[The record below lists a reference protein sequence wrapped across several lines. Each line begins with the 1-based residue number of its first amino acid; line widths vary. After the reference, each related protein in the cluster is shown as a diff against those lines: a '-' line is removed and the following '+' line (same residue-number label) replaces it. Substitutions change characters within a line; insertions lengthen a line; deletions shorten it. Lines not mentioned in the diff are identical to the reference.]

1 MFPGIAAASL
11 RTTPW
16 DPLTI
21 VTVNAASADA
31 LSFAI
36 VNGTDIYIKDVSVG
50 VRSLSAIN
58 GTLTTLYTGD
68 GAIGGGTFHY
78 SNGRFFSYSSTASK
92 LASGTTAA
100 GMSVIKSPAATK
112 TYARIS
118 WCPSI
123 NSWLVVGDADTTVN
137 AAGLDYTNTGTGLTT
152 ITASGYLPWTAAEQC
167 LGIAAS
173 SDRILVSGNNGK
185 LATSTTTASAGTFAG
200 AITWSLI
207 TSATT
212 TNKQVKNLRYHPN
225 TADGNVWTCAD
236 DNGLVAFSTNGTTF
250 ALKTIF
256 STLYPSEVDVIWVP
270 SKNRWMAW
278 SVGNTAAGKGRE
290 LAYSNTSSYTGTWT
304 LSSRSTA
311 AADLNNPSDVERGVV
326 VNNSYLL
333 IASNVVGTYKYH
345 RI

>member
-16 DPLTI
+16 DPLAV
-21 VTVNAASADA
+21 VTVNAASTST

-36 VNGTDIYIKDVSVG
+36 VDGTNIYVKDPSVG

-58 GTLTTLYTGD
+58 GTATTLYIND
-68 GAIGGGTFHY
+68 GAIGPGTFHY
-78 SNGRFFSYSSTASK
+78 SNGRFFVYSSSASK

-100 GMSVIKSPAATK
+100 GMSVIKTPAATK
-112 TYARIS
+112 TYAKIS

-123 NSWLVVGDADTTVN
+123 NSWLVVGDGDINVN
-137 AAGLDYTNTGTGLTT
+137 SAGLDYTNTGTGLTT
-152 ITASGYLPWTAAEQC
+152 ITSSSYIPWTAAEQC

-200 AITWSLI
+200 VITWSSV

-212 TNKQVKNLRYHPN
+212 TNKQVRNLRYHPG
-225 TADGNVWTCAD
+225 TADGNVWTCTD

-256 STLYPSEVDVIWVP
+256 STLYPSTVDVVWVP

-278 SVGNTAAGKGRE
+278 SDGNTAAGKGRE

-304 LSSRSTA
+304 LSSRSSV
-311 AADLNNPSDVERGVV
+311 AADLNSTNDIEKGVV

-333 IASNVVGTYKYH
+333 ICSNDFGTYKYH